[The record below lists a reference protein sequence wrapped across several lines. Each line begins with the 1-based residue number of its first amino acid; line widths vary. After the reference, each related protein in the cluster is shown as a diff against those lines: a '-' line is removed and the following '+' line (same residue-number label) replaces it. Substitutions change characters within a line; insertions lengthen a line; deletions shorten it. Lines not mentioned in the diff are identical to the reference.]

1 MGKYLW
7 ETAALS
13 FTMKYHIAL
22 QLKNLSYIEM
32 TTWMQLGCNQGGAGK
47 RILVGQA
54 PNKKWAPGGALL
66 HRSMNIGMAVAIPA
80 IPPAPSLGATN
91 ILTR

>member
-1 MGKYLW
+1 MK
-7 ETAALS
+7 
-13 FTMKYHIAL
+13 TMNYG
-22 QLKNLSYIEM
+22 NTYRDIEAQFSRRVFP
-32 TTWMQLGCNQGGAGK
+32 TKTREGAGK

-66 HRSMNIGMAVAIPA
+66 HRHIGMAVAIPA